1 MTFPPCSCGIKLT
14 LFTKAYIDKM
24 YPRKEAA
31 IRQKKNHFSIVD
43 DAASRLLVRWYI
55 FNSYVTT
62 FDQQRFHTNA
72 KHAKTLKIVSISVG
86 YFK

>member
-31 IRQKKNHFSIVD
+31 IRQKKITFQLSTMLHLVYWCVGTFSIVM
-43 DAASRLLVRWYI
+43 LQHL
-55 FNSYVTT
+55 
-62 FDQQRFHTNA
+62 TNNDFTLTLNML
-72 KHAKTLKIVSISVG
+72 KH
-86 YFK
+86 